1 MEEAITDNERHQ
13 VDVHRWKTNGGRKT
27 NTAEGH
33 TVGGGENDERQ
44 IHAAPQETRLALKS
58 EAWNWKGSSCSEV
71 PKKRINPMFTPP
83 PHTAR
88 QVLLQR
94 GRDRGVEMEQNSSYA
109 PAFTN
114 TSPFPPR
121 ALDCWKP
128 VIQPPGK
135 RLENSPEKWMDPA
148 DVGIWGSTSEN
159 SSSQL
164 NHPRLQDPVR

>member
-1 MEEAITDNERHQ
+1 MFIDGKPMEEEKQTQQKGTQLGVGRTMRGKSMWAPRKPDWLWNESTRYY
-13 VDVHRWKTNGGRKT
+13 GR
-27 NTAEGH
+27 
-33 TVGGGENDERQ
+33 
-44 IHAAPQETRLALKS
+44 KS
-58 EAWNWKGSSCSEV
+58 EAWSWKGSSCSEV
-71 PKKRINPMFTPP
+71 PKKRINPMFPPP

-148 DVGIWGSTSEN
+148 DAGIWGSTSEN